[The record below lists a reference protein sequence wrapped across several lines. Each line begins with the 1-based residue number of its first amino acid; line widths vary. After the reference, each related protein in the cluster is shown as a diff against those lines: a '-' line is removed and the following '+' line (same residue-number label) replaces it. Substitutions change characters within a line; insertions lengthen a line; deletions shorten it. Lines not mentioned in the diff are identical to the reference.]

1 MEVSLSLNFWGR
13 FEFSPG
19 RLVTDGLMKVSFCT
33 ARQRRMRVSRLL
45 LRVPHLKIGLERKL
59 CKCLV
64 RGSVSTALPMLGFS
78 YLNAATNHRNHV
90 VVEIGN
96 RELF

>member
-1 MEVSLSLNFWGR
+1 MMRNSEGCGNYG
-13 FEFSPG
+13 FS
-19 RLVTDGLMKVSFCT
+19 VNASF
-33 ARQRRMRVSRLL
+33 Q
-45 LRVPHLKIGLERKL
+45 IGLERKL

-64 RGSVSTALPMLGFS
+64 RGSVSTSLPMLGFS
-78 YLNAATNHRNHV
+78 YLNAATNHGNHV